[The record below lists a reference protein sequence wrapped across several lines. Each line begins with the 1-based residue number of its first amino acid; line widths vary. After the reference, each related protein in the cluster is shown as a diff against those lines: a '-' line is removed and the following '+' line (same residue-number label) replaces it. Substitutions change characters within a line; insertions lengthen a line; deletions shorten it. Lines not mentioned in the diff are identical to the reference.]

1 MTDHDEAQRIRREA
15 RRIEVEY
22 ARRAA
27 DPDIAAYW
35 RRVGPAL
42 DDAQCRWRDR
52 MFQLLDGLADR
63 KHLRVLDVG
72 CGGGEDL
79 IAFAAAGF
87 DPENLVGVDLLAATR
102 PVLPD
107 TRQVS
112 VTRAD
117 ASALPF
123 PARTFDTTL
132 QSTMLSSVLDE
143 SVRRVIVSEM
153 ARVTRPGGYLI
164 SYEMRM
170 GVRKNQNL
178 SPLDEG
184 TLRALFGPWGKL
196 HLERM
201 NLHLSI
207 ASRVPRAAAVLQRIR
222 ALRSHCLVWV
232 QTPLED

>member
-1 MTDHDEAQRIRREA
+1 MTDDEAQRIRREA
-15 RRIEVEY
+15 RRIAAEY
-22 ARRAA
+22 ARRAT
-27 DPDIAAYW
+27 DPEIAAYW

-42 DDAQCRWRDR
+42 EDAQRRWRDR
-52 MFQLLDGLADR
+52 TFRLLDRLADR
-63 KHLRVLDVG
+63 RSLRVLDVG

-79 IAFAAAGF
+79 TAFAAASF
-87 DPENLVGVDLLAATR
+87 ATENLVGVDLLAVTR
-102 PVLPD
+102 PALPG
-107 TRQVS
+107 TRQAS
-112 VTRAD
+112 VVRAD

-123 PARTFDTTL
+123 PARTFDATL

-143 SVRRVIVSEM
+143 SVRRLIVSEM

-170 GVRKNQNL
+170 GVRNNQNL
-178 SPLDEG
+178 SPLDERAH
-184 TLRALFGPWGKL
+184 RALFGPWGNV

-207 ASRVPRAAAVLQRIR
+207 ASRVPRAAAAALQRIR

-232 QTPLED
+232 QIPLED